1 MSKIKC
7 KFYIMASRELLEYA
21 GVSKEVIDEI
31 FLKRRILRNGRI
43 S

>member
-7 KFYIMASRELLEYA
+7 EFYIMASRELLEYA

-31 FLKRRILRNGRI
+31 FSKKKKIVNHE
-43 S
+43 

>member
-1 MSKIKC
+1 MRKIKC

-31 FLKRRILRNGRI
+31 FSKKEKIVNHE
-43 S
+43 

>member
-31 FLKRRILRNGRI
+31 FSKKGEDC
-43 S
+43 